1 MKNIAMKNIAMK
13 NVAALVL
20 LLAGASGLA
29 HSAQNADPEI
39 ARGRYMVV
47 TGHCNNCHTPGYAE
61 KQGNMPESEWL
72 TGNTIGYRGPWG
84 TTYPHNLRLFVQ
96 NLTEDQWVIYG
107 KNAKSRPPMP
117 WWSVHETTE
126 QDLRAMYKFMK
137 SLGPA
142 GKPAPTYLP
151 PDQEPPAPFI
161 TWPAGIR

>member
-1 MKNIAMKNIAMK
+1 MKH
-13 NVAALVL
+13 VATLLL
-20 LLAGASGLA
+20 LLAGVSGLA
-29 HSAQNADPEI
+29 HSAQNADPDI

-61 KQGNMPESEWL
+61 KQGNMPENEWL

-84 TTYPHNLRLFVQ
+84 TTYPTNLRLFVQ
-96 NLTEDQWVIYG
+96 NLTEDQWAIYG

-117 WWSVHETTE
+117 WWSLHETTE

-142 GKPAPTYLP
+142 GKPAPSFLP